1 LQSRNSILSKIRTH
15 RAAFLLALALG
26 VSCIACRQ
34 TTVMAGDAEVP
45 TATVREVDL
54 QLKVFTKGALH
65 TEQSRGISA
74 PPIAGGTLQ
83 IVQLAAAGTQVR
95 AGDVVLEF
103 DPSQQEYN
111 LAQNRSDLEQADQE
125 IVKAK
130 ADAAVQTA
138 EDQTALLKAKYAV
151 RKAELEVSKNELL
164 SQIDGQKNILA
175 LEEAKRALTQLEQD
189 IRSHGASNDAALA
202 ISQEKHHKARLEMDQ
217 AELNIKN
224 MKISSP
230 IDGLMVIH
238 GNRDST
244 GGFFMD
250 GMTLPDYHVGD
261 QVNPGSSIAEVID
274 SSHLEISAQ
283 VGETDRT
290 NLKTGQS
297 VEIKVDALPGES
309 FTGKVRTVGGATAR
323 EFWDDNAKH
332 KFDVAIQL
340 DRADPRLR
348 PGFETQLS
356 ILGDHLAGAVSLPAE
371 AVFEHDGKK
380 IVYCERGR
388 GFEMQEVKV
397 RALSEG
403 RAILEGIPV
412 GTVVALV
419 NPDKKRSGKPKEN
432 ASSTPSLGASSN

>member
-1 LQSRNSILSKIRTH
+1 MVSKRRT
-15 RAAFLLALALG
+15 RAASFLLALALG
-26 VSCIACRQ
+26 ESSIACRQ
-34 TTVMAGDAEVP
+34 TTVIASDAEIP
-45 TATVREVDL
+45 TATVKEVDL

-65 TEQSRGISA
+65 TEQSRVVSA

-83 IVQLAAAGTQVR
+83 IIQLAAAGAQVR

-111 LAQNRSDLEQADQE
+111 LAQNRSDLAQADQE

-164 SQIDGQKNILA
+164 SQIDAQKNVLA

-202 ISQEKHHKARLEMDQ
+202 ISQEKHHKAQLAMDQ
-217 AELNIKN
+217 AERNIKN
-224 MKISSP
+224 MRIASP

-274 SSHLEISAQ
+274 SSRLEISAQ

-297 VEIKVDALPGES
+297 VDIKVDALPGES

-348 PGFETQLS
+348 PGFEAQLS
-356 ILGDHLAGAVSLPAE
+356 ILGDQLTKAVSLPAE

-403 RAILEGIPV
+403 RAILEGVQV

-419 NPDKKRSGKPKEN
+419 NPDKKRSGKPKESGG
-432 ASSTPSLGASSN
+432 ATPSLGTSSN

>member
-1 LQSRNSILSKIRTH
+1 MLRKKRM
-15 RAAFLLALALG
+15 RVAAFLLAVGLG
-26 VSCIACRQ
+26 VSGIACRQ
-34 TTVMAGDAEVP
+34 TTVLAGDAEVP
-45 TATVREVDL
+45 TTTVKEVDL

-65 TEQSRGISA
+65 TEQSRGLSA

-83 IVQLAAAGTQVR
+83 IVQLAAAGAHVR
-95 AGDVVLEF
+95 AGEVVLEF

-138 EDQTALLKAKYAV
+138 EDQTALLKAKYTV
-151 RKAELEVSKNELL
+151 RKAELEVSKNEIL
-164 SQIDGQKNILA
+164 SSIDAQKNVLA
-175 LEEAKRALTQLEQD
+175 LDEAKRALTQLEQD

-224 MKISSP
+224 MKITSP

-348 PGFETQLS
+348 PGFEAQLS
-356 ILGDHLAGAVSLPAE
+356 ILGDHLTRAVSLPAE
-371 AVFEHDGKK
+371 AVFEHAGKK

-397 RALSEG
+397 LALSEG

-419 NPDKKRSGKPKEN
+419 NPDKKGSGKPKE
-432 ASSTPSLGASSN
+432 AGSVTPSLGASSN

>member
-1 LQSRNSILSKIRTH
+1 MLSKRRT
-15 RAAFLLALALG
+15 RAAAFLLALAAG
-26 VSCIACRQ
+26 GSGIACRQ
-34 TTVMAGDAEVP
+34 TTVIASDTEIP
-45 TATVREVDL
+45 TATVKEVDL

-65 TEQSRGISA
+65 TEQSRVISA

-83 IVQLAAAGTQVR
+83 IIQLAAAGAQVHM
-95 AGDVVLEF
+95 GDVVLEF

-151 RKAELEVSKNELL
+151 RKAELEVSKNEIL
-164 SQIDGQKNILA
+164 SPIDGQKNILG
-175 LEEAKRALTQLEQD
+175 LDEAKRALAQLQQD

-202 ISQEKHHKARLEMDQ
+202 ISQEKHHKAQLAMDR

-274 SSHLEISAQ
+274 SSRLEISAQ

-290 NLKTGQS
+290 NVKAGQS
-297 VEIKVDALPGES
+297 VDIKVDALPGETFS
-309 FTGKVRTVGGATAR
+309 GKVRTVGGATAR

-332 KFDVAIQL
+332 KFDVAIQI
-340 DRADPRLR
+340 DRVDPRLR
-348 PGFETQLS
+348 PGFEAQLS
-356 ILGDHLAGAVSLPAE
+356 ILGDHLTKAVSLPAE

-419 NPDKKRSGKPKEN
+419 NPDKKRSGKPKESVS
-432 ASSTPSLGASSN
+432 ATPSLGAGSN

>member
-1 LQSRNSILSKIRTH
+1 MSTKERT
-15 RAAFLLALALG
+15 RAAAFLLALAMG
-26 VSCIACRQ
+26 ASGIACRQ
-34 TTVMAGDAEVP
+34 TRVIASDAPIP
-45 TATVREVDL
+45 TATVKEVDL
-54 QLKVFTKGALH
+54 QLKVFTKGALN
-65 TEQSRGISA
+65 TEQSRVISA

-83 IVQLAAAGTQVR
+83 IIQLAAAGAKVH

-151 RKAELEVSKNELL
+151 RKAELEVSKNEIL
-164 SQIDGQKNILA
+164 SSIDGQKNLLA
-175 LEEAKRALTQLEQD
+175 LEEAKRALAQLEQD
-189 IRSHGASNDAALA
+189 IRSHGASNEAALA
-202 ISQEKHHKARLEMDQ
+202 ISQEKHHKAQLAMDR

-224 MKISSP
+224 MRITSP

-274 SSHLEISAQ
+274 SSRLEISAQ

-290 NLKTGQS
+290 NLKTGQA
-297 VEIKVDALPGES
+297 VEIKVDALPGET
-309 FTGKVRTVGGATAR
+309 FAGKVRTVGGATAR
-323 EFWDDNAKH
+323 QFWDDSTKH

-348 PGFETQLS
+348 PGFEAQLS
-356 ILGDHLAGAVSLPAE
+356 ILGDHLTRAVSLPAE
-371 AVFEHDGKK
+371 AVFDHDGKK

-419 NPDKKRSGKPKEN
+419 NPDKKRSGKPKEGGS
-432 ASSTPSLGASSN
+432 ATPSLGASSD

>member
-1 LQSRNSILSKIRTH
+1 MSKGRT
-15 RAAFLLALALG
+15 RKATFLLAVMLG
-26 VSCIACRQ
+26 GSGVACHQ
-34 TTVMAGDAEVP
+34 TTVLAGDSEIP
-45 TATVREVDL
+45 TATVKEVDL

-65 TEQSRGISA
+65 TEQSRGVSA

-83 IVQLAAAGTQVR
+83 IVQLTAAGAQVH
-95 AGDVVLEF
+95 AGEVVLEF

-151 RKAELEVSKNELL
+151 RKAELDVSKNEIL
-164 SQIDGQKNILA
+164 SQIDGQKNVLA

-224 MKISSP
+224 MKITSP

-340 DRADPRLR
+340 DHADPRLR
-348 PGFETQLS
+348 PGFEAQLS
-356 ILGDHLAGAVSLPAE
+356 ILGDRLTRAVSLPAE
-371 AVFEHDGKK
+371 AVFEHAGKK

-397 RALSEG
+397 LALSEG

-419 NPDKKRSGKPKEN
+419 NPEKKRSGKPKEG
-432 ASSTPSLGASSN
+432 SSATPSLGASSN

>member
-1 LQSRNSILSKIRTH
+1 MLSKGKTRA
-15 RAAFLLALALG
+15 AAFLLALAVG
-26 VSCIACRQ
+26 GSGIACRQ
-34 TTVMAGDAEVP
+34 TTVIASDTEIP
-45 TATVREVDL
+45 TATVKEVDL

-83 IVQLAAAGTQVR
+83 IIQLAAAGAPVHM
-95 AGDVVLEF
+95 GDVVLEF

-151 RKAELEVSKNELL
+151 RKAELEVSKNEIL
-164 SQIDGQKNILA
+164 SPIDGQKNILG
-175 LEEAKRALTQLEQD
+175 LDEAKRAFTQLEQD

-202 ISQEKHHKARLEMDQ
+202 ISQEKHHKAQLAMDR

-224 MKISSP
+224 MKITSP

-274 SSHLEISAQ
+274 SSRLEISAQ

-290 NLKTGQS
+290 NVKTGQS
-297 VEIKVDALPGES
+297 VNIKVDALPGES
-309 FTGKVRTVGGATAR
+309 FSGTVRTVGGATAR
-323 EFWDDNAKH
+323 
-332 KFDVAIQL
+332 
-340 DRADPRLR
+340 
-348 PGFETQLS
+348 
-356 ILGDHLAGAVSLPAE
+356 
-371 AVFEHDGKK
+371 
-380 IVYCERGR
+380 
-388 GFEMQEVKV
+388 
-397 RALSEG
+397 
-403 RAILEGIPV
+403 
-412 GTVVALV
+412 
-419 NPDKKRSGKPKEN
+419 
-432 ASSTPSLGASSN
+432 

>member
-1 LQSRNSILSKIRTH
+1 MVSKGRT
-15 RAAFLLALALG
+15 RAAAFLLALALG
-26 VSCIACRQ
+26 GSSIACRQ
-34 TTVMAGDAEVP
+34 TTVIASDAEIP
-45 TATVREVDL
+45 TATVKEVDL

-65 TEQSRGISA
+65 TEQSRVVSA

-83 IVQLAAAGTQVR
+83 IIQLTAAGMQVH

-164 SQIDGQKNILA
+164 SQIDAQKNILA

-202 ISQEKHHKARLEMDQ
+202 ISQEKHHKAQLAMDQ
-217 AELNIKN
+217 AERNIKN
-224 MKISSP
+224 MRISSP

-274 SSHLEISAQ
+274 SSRLEISAQ

-290 NLKTGQS
+290 NLKAGQS
-297 VEIKVDALPGES
+297 VDIKVDALPGES

-348 PGFETQLS
+348 PGFEAQLS
-356 ILGDHLAGAVSLPAE
+356 ILGDHLTKAVSLPAE

-403 RAILEGIPV
+403 RAILEGVQV

-419 NPDKKRSGKPKEN
+419 NPDKKRSGKPKESGG
-432 ASSTPSLGASSN
+432 ATPSLGTSSN

>member
-356 ILGDHLAGAVSLPAE
+356 ILGDHLARAVSLPAE